1 MHVEMNKKH
10 TNIYKNRKLSLFKML
25 WTHIDYQMNHKLGI
39 LGHGQ
44 ASRLDQERHRSVAWF
59 VQFTPA
65 ERWELMLIGNIVIDS
80 LFIYI
85 YM

>member
-1 MHVEMNKKH
+1 
-10 TNIYKNRKLSLFKML
+10 ML

-80 LFIYI
+80 LSLYICKFMTWEYMGCIHTSNFIG
-85 YM
+85 